1 MARTSA
7 QQSVMRA
14 KRGGNQAAFNRANEA
29 RHKNVFDSG
38 VWPLP
43 SNLEDLEL
51 RRLAKALPATVL
63 NCKVDS
69 TTEKYLRTFQRQKT
83 WAEASQGKEGGGAK
97 FYRKGYSSGGV
108 LATPES
114 IQSKSAVEK
123 AMHALG

>member
-1 MARTSA
+1 
-7 QQSVMRA
+7 MRA

-83 WAEASQGKEGGGAK
+83 WAEAIQATLGGLRQELAKPKKRKEPVTSEMLQAM
-97 FYRKGYSSGGV
+97 
-108 LATPES
+108 
-114 IQSKSAVEK
+114 VE
-123 AMHALG
+123 AMEPLPSLTEVHLLVISLV